1 MVGTYFGN
9 DSFDLL
15 EQLNLT
21 LSESTS
27 TYFLMLTALQV
38 IASSFQGTPAPFI
51 ISPPREET
59 ILVPAPDL
67 LDRQG
72 RGFRWS

>member
-27 TYFLMLTALQV
+27 TYFLMLTASQV

>member
-27 TYFLMLTALQV
+27 TYFLMLTASQV

-59 ILVPAPDL
+59 ILVPVPDL